1 MYVRDYSKLA
11 QEVKEKCRA
20 KCFPS
25 NYEYWISQYIYVK
38 YRKFFN
44 EIKKEGVVCCTLSE
58 LITTIKVRY
67 VLGYVK
73 LQVETHNLTNNNYLI
88 PEASIPQNEGWK

>member
-1 MYVRDYSKLA
+1 M
-11 QEVKEKCRA
+11 
-20 KCFPS
+20 
-25 NYEYWISQYIYVK
+25 
-38 YRKFFN
+38 FFLLIMN
-44 EIKKEGVVCCTLSE
+44 IGFLNHLSEIPTLFYEIKKEGVVCCTFSE